1 MSSRA
6 DQQTIV
12 AVDIGGT
19 NARFSL
25 ARVTAGQPPVL
36 GKTVTMKTADHA
48 SLVTAWEAFTGEL
61 GEEVPSAASICIAAP
76 LTSDVIKLTNSPW
89 VITQST
95 LASDLGL
102 DKVMLLNDF
111 GAMAHAVANMSE
123 SAFEHVSG
131 PDVPIPEEGVTT
143 VVGPGTGFGVA
154 QLIRRGGKIIV
165 VETEGGHTDYAPL
178 DTVETAIVNR
188 LRDKYL
194 RVSVERL
201 VSGPGLSNIHEALAA
216 IEGRSYQPI
225 GDAELWAAATEGKDL
240 LAAAALKRFCLS
252 LGAVSGDLALTHG
265 ASGVVLIG
273 GLAQRIKHKLRDS
286 EFSVRFCAKGRF
298 ESLMK
303 TIPVRVAIHPQP
315 GLLGS
320 AAAFS
325 AQL

>member
-36 GKTVTMKTADHA
+36 GETVTMKTADHA

-95 LASDLGL
+95 LARDLGL